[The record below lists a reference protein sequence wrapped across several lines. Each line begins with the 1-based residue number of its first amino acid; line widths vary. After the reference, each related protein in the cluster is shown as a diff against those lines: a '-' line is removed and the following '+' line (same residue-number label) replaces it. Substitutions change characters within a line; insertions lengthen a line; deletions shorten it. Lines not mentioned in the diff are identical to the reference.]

1 MRRPRRE
8 AVEVPATLV
17 QEIEQALETV
27 RVAQDEL
34 ARAVGAAALPV
45 RRAAFARVTAAFEDA
60 DRLLRQATTLT
71 RPGPYVA
78 WREWR
83 HRLSVLDIAKQRHLF
98 AESDDVAC
106 LGMGT
111 VRALDTGMAGPSIGE
126 LQHGESVL
134 PGTPARYGLDVDEA
148 LTQRVHMHAGP
159 GAVASAPAAA
169 RDSVPQPEQV
179 QPEKLQP
186 QQVPQAA

>member
-1 MRRPRRE
+1 MRRPRPE

-17 QEIEQALETV
+17 QDIEQALEAV
-27 RVAQDEL
+27 RVAQEEL
-34 ARAVGAAALPV
+34 TRAVGAAAALPV

-71 RPGPYVA
+71 RPGPYGA

-83 HRLSVLDIAKQRHLF
+83 HRLSALDIAKQRHLF
-98 AESDDVAC
+98 AERDDVAC

-111 VRALDTGMAGPSIGE
+111 VRALDSGMAGPSIGE

-134 PGTPARYGLDVDEA
+134 PGTPARYGLDMDEELA
-148 LTQRVHMHAGP
+148 ERAHVHAGP
-159 GAVASAPAAA
+159 AAGASAGGPEPAPVEQ
-169 RDSVPQPEQV
+169 VPQPEQV
-179 QPEKLQP
+179 
-186 QQVPQAA
+186 PQAA